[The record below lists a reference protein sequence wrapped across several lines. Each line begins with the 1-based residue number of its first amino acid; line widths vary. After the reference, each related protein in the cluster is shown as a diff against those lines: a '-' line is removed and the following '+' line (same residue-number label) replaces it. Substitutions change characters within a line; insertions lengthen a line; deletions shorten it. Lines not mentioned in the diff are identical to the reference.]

1 MDFKSMMASR
11 KNRIGK
17 VQEQLEKESNKGSFE
32 DTRFWKLQHTE
43 GNGSAIIRFLPETN
57 GEDILWAKY
66 YRHEFKGQ
74 NGWIMDNCPTSITG
88 QKCPICEANSILW
101 NEGGDENEKLARDRK
116 RKLKYISNILVVK
129 DAANPEN
136 EGKVFLY
143 QYGKMIH
150 DMIEA
155 KINPPEPE
163 FKGEAQKEPVD
174 VFDFLEGCNFRLR
187 MKKKGGG
194 YPTYES
200 SEFDSPS
207 QIAETDEEIEAIWN
221 SQHSLNEF
229 VAPDNFKSYDELK
242 ERFHKVLGV
251 TQAPSPSKG
260 VVEVT
265 EESVASHQVNNQEDY
280 EEVIKP
286 KSKRVTKP
294 APKPIEEDADDEMAF
309 FNKLAE
315 E

>member
-116 RKLKYISNILVVK
+116 RKLKYIYI
-129 DAANPEN
+129 
-136 EGKVFLY
+136 
-143 QYGKMIH
+143 
-150 DMIEA
+150 
-155 KINPPEPE
+155 
-163 FKGEAQKEPVD
+163 
-174 VFDFLEGCNFRLR
+174 FR
-187 MKKKGGG
+187 
-194 YPTYES
+194 
-200 SEFDSPS
+200 
-207 QIAETDEEIEAIWN
+207 N
-221 SQHSLNEF
+221 
-229 VAPDNFKSYDELK
+229 
-242 ERFHKVLGV
+242 
-251 TQAPSPSKG
+251 
-260 VVEVT
+260 
-265 EESVASHQVNNQEDY
+265 
-280 EEVIKP
+280 
-286 KSKRVTKP
+286 
-294 APKPIEEDADDEMAF
+294 
-309 FNKLAE
+309 
-315 E
+315 

>member
-32 DTRFWKLQHTE
+32 DNRFWKLQHTE

-260 VVEVT
+260 AVEAT

>member
-32 DTRFWKLQHTE
+32 DNRFWKLQHTE
-43 GNGSAIIRFLPETN
+43 GNGSAIVRFLPETN

-88 QKCPICEANSILW
+88 QKCPVCEANSILW

-207 QIAETDEEIEAIWN
+207 QIAETDEEIETIWN

-229 VAPDNFKSYDELK
+229 VAPDNFKSYDEFK

-260 VVEVT
+260 VVDTDED
-265 EESVASHQVNNQEDY
+265 SVASYQVNNQEDY

-286 KSKRVTKP
+286 KTKRVTKP
-294 APKPIEEDADDEMAF
+294 APRPIEEDADDEMAF

>member
-1 MDFKSMMASR
+1 MDFKSMMALR

-229 VAPDNFKSYDELK
+229 VSPDNFKSYDELK

-251 TQAPSPSKG
+251 TQAPSPNKG
-260 VVEVT
+260 VVEAV

>member
-32 DTRFWKLQHTE
+32 DTRFWKLQHQD

-57 GEDILWAKY
+57 GEDLLWAKY

-74 NGWIMDNCPTSITG
+74 NGWIMDNCPTSIAG
-88 QKCPICEANSILW
+88 QKCPICEANSALW
-101 NEGGDENEKLARDRK
+101 TEGGDDNEKLARERK

-150 DMIEA
+150 DMIES

-163 FKGEAQKEPVD
+163 FKGETPKEPTD

-207 QIAETDEEIEAIWN
+207 QIAETDEEIETIWN
-221 SQHSLNEF
+221 SQYSLSEF
-229 VAPDNFKSYDELK
+229 TAVDNFKSYDELK
-242 ERFHKVLGV
+242 DRFYKVLGV
-251 TQAPSPSKG
+251 TQAPPAITTDSDEEP
-260 VVEVT
+260 VV
-265 EESVASHQVNNQEDY
+265 SRQVNNDEDY
-280 EEVIKP
+280 EEVIQP

-294 APKPIEEDADDEMAF
+294 APKKIEEDVDDEMAF

-315 E
+315 D